1 MQTLVIDARILE
13 TSTGRYMQRLLEN
26 LHDYHSNE
34 FRYTILLPSAY
45 QQKWSTRLPKFDV
58 VAADQK
64 WYSLAEQWSFYW
76 QLRSLNADLV
86 HFTMPQQPFLYTSP
100 AVTTIHDTTLI
111 RFANLDDSNQLVYR
125 IKQLIFTAL
134 VKTIIKRAKQII
146 TPTEYVRDDLASLVD
161 PEYKNKFTVTLEAG
175 EPSDDPVTPL
185 KDFGG
190 KSFFFFVGNA
200 FPYKNVGH
208 IISAFEKFK
217 VDHPEA
223 LLLLAGK
230 KEFFYKQ
237 LEKEV
242 QHRNIQDVYFLG
254 FITDGE
260 KRWALQ
266 NAEAFVTASLSE
278 GFCIPLLE
286 AMYENCPVLSSNV
299 SCLPEVAGEAA
310 LYFDPRSVDDL
321 TAKMENVYQNQD
333 VRQQLIALG
342 QQRVKLFSW
351 KKMTDETVNVYKKA
365 LSEK

>member
-26 LHDYHSNE
+26 LHDYHSDE
-34 FRYTILLPSAY
+34 FRYTVLLPSAH

-58 VAADQK
+58 MAADQK

-76 QLRSLNADLV
+76 QLRGLDADLV
-86 HFTMPQQPFLYTSP
+86 HFTMPQQPFLYKES

-175 EPSDDPVTPL
+175 EPSDDPVAPL
-185 KDFGG
+185 IDFEG
-190 KSFFFFVGNA
+190 KSFFIFVGNA

-208 IISAFEKFK
+208 IINAFEKFK

-242 QHRNIQDVYFLG
+242 QRRNIQDVYFLG

-286 AMYENCPVLSSNV
+286 AMCENCPVLSSNV
-299 SCLPEVAGEAA
+299 SCLPEVAGDAA

-321 TAKMENVYQNQD
+321 IAKMEDVYQNQD
-333 VRQQLIALG
+333 VRQQLITLG

-351 KKMTDETVNVYKKA
+351 KKMTDETVTVYKKA